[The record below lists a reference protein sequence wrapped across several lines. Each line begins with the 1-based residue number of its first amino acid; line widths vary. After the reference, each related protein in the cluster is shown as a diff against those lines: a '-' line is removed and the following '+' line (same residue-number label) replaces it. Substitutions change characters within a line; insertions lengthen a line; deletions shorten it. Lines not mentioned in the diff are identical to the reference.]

1 MDPSATR
8 DAYTSGGGRHRQS
21 LLLALGLTSVY
32 LIVEVVGGILT
43 GGLALLADAGHMLT
57 DVAGLVLALFAITYA
72 QRPPTARHTYGY
84 YRTEILAA
92 LLNGALLF
100 AVAGYILIEAWRRF
114 QDPPSVQSGPMILI
128 ALIGLGVNLVSA
140 WLLHRGS
147 GESLN
152 VRGAYLEVLS
162 DMLGSLGVLV
172 AGAIIFFTGWP
183 YADPLFSVAI
193 GLFIIPRTWR
203 LVSEAVT
210 VLLEGTPARID
221 LDEVREALTAVPGAA
236 DVHDLHVWSL
246 TTGLDAMS
254 GHVVLSGDQESDSVL
269 TALTK
274 LLNDRFAIAHTTI
287 QVEETPC
294 ARATTPQL
302 PI

>member
-1 MDPSATR
+1 M
-8 DAYTSGGGRHRQS
+8 SGGGRRRRS

-32 LIVEVVGGILT
+32 LVVEVVGGILT
-43 GGLALLADAGHMLT
+43 GSLALLADAGHMLT
-57 DVAGLVLALFAITYA
+57 DVAGLGLAVFAITYA

-84 YRTEILAA
+84 YRAEILAA
-92 LLNGALLF
+92 LVNGALLF

-128 ALIGLGVNLVSA
+128 ALIGLGVNLASA
-140 WLLHRGS
+140 WLLRQGA

-152 VRGAYLEVLS
+152 VRGAYLEVIS
-162 DMLGSLGVLV
+162 DMVGSLGVLV
-172 AGAIIFFTGWP
+172 AGVIIYFTGWP

-203 LVSEAVT
+203 LISEAVS

-221 LDEVREALTAVPGAA
+221 LDEVREALTAVPGVA

-254 GHVVLSGDQESDSVL
+254 GHVVLSGDQEADSVL
-269 TALTK
+269 AALTK

-287 QVEETPC
+287 QVEDTPC
-294 ARATTPQL
+294 ARAITPQL